1 MNNIIP
7 NKAKHSTILTCLLLF
22 VFFTFSFY
30 SYGATGA
37 ITMPMPLPNVK
48 KVNPTPAPVPI
59 PVPIPSPTPSPTP
72 SLKPSPAPSPTPASN
87 PNEYIKINLNHITQ
101 ERNLCVPTCASMMLF
116 KFGWNYTPRQLKLMT
131 LNKTYYGPAAPFND
145 YTGMKFIDLISAL
158 RTKANIKWTER
169 LYPGTYNGY
178 LMGLNDIKNS
188 LRKGYPVMI
197 GLYYGA
203 YGHVV
208 TVCGFDEKNKTIIV
222 NDPLLR
228 SPGLK
233 TIRYNDI
240 QGTFWSNRAF
250 NSSMR
255 SVVYMY

>member
-7 NKAKHSTILTCLLLF
+7 NKAKHITTITCLLLF
-22 VFFTFSFY
+22 VFFAFSFC
-30 SYGATGA
+30 SYGATVV
-37 ITMPMPLPNVK
+37 MPMPLPLPNVK
-48 KVNPTPAPVPI
+48 RINPTPV
-59 PVPIPSPTPSPTP
+59 PTPY
-72 SLKPSPAPSPTPASN
+72 PAPSPTPALN

-131 LNKTYYGPAAPFND
+131 LNKPYYGPAAPFSD
-145 YTGMKFIDLISAL
+145 YTGMKFSELISAL
-158 RTKANIKWTER
+158 RSKAGIRWTEK
-169 LYPGTYNGY
+169 LYPGTYDGY
-178 LMGLNDIKNS
+178 LKGLNDIKNS
-188 LRKGYPVMI
+188 LRRGYPVMI
-197 GLYYGA
+197 GLYYGT

-222 NDPLLR
+222 NEPLLR

-233 TIRYNDI
+233 TIKYTDI
-240 QGTFWSNRAF
+240 QGIFWSNRAF
-250 NSSMR
+250 NSTMR